1 MAEKLPQTY
10 ENHRRL
16 DPSYHYG
23 ATLIALALAVS
34 AVVGVIRRPG
44 FDRGWELLLSIGFI
58 ILVLKVRGYALH
70 NQDRL
75 IRLEETLRMQRVL
88 PETLRA
94 RIQELDVKQMVA
106 LRFAS
111 DEELPALVER
121 TLAESLKPEAIKKL
135 IKTWRPDTFRV

>member
-1 MAEKLPQTY
+1 MAEKLPQSY

-23 ATLIALALAVS
+23 ATLIALALFVS

-44 FDRGWELLLSIGFI
+44 FDRGWEVLLSIGLFF
-58 ILVLKVRGYALH
+58 LVLKVRGYALH

-88 PETLRA
+88 PEALRA
-94 RIQELDVKQMVA
+94 RIQELDAKQMVA

-111 DEELPALVER
+111 DLELTALVEQ